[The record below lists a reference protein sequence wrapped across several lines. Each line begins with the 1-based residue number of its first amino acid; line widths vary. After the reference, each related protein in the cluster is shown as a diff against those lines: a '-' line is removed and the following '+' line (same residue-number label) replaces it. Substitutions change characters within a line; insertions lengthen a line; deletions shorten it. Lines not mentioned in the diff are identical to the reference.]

1 MHCKMIKIAEHLLN
15 EIEKQMENL
24 ECVDTKELG
33 EAIDMVKDLSEAI
46 YYDVVTETMLEVEE
60 LGADALKKEKSGD
73 YSGHSHHSRSIYME
87 AKEKH
92 LDKAIQMRELEKYM
106 QELTQDMIEMIE
118 GTSIEEKQ
126 YLSKRVS
133 ALANKITQIS
143 E

>member
-46 YYDVVTETMLEVEE
+46 YYDVVTETMLDVEE
-60 LGADALKKEKSGD
+60 LGADSVKKEKSGD
-73 YSGHSHHSRSIYME
+73 YSGRSHHSRHSYME

-92 LDKAIQMRELEKYM
+92 MDKAIQMKELEKYM
-106 QELTQDMIEMIE
+106 QELTQDIVEMI
-118 GTSIEEKQ
+118 TDSSIEEKQ
-126 YLSKRVS
+126 YLNKRMNT
-133 ALANKITQIS
+133 LLTKIS
-143 E
+143 SLE

>member
-46 YYDVVTETMLEVEE
+46 YYDVVTETMLDVEE
-60 LGADALKKEKSGD
+60 LGTDVVKKEKSGD
-73 YSGHSHHSRSIYME
+73 YSGHSHHSRHAYME

-92 LDKAIQMRELEKYM
+92 MDKAIQMRELEKYM
-106 QELTQDMIEMIE
+106 QELTQDIVEMI
-118 GTSIEEKQ
+118 TDATPEEKQ
-126 YLSKRVS
+126 YLTKRITTLS
-133 ALANKITQIS
+133 NKIS
-143 E
+143 SLE